1 MSDVPLQEWPP
12 RGRRRTSLAREVAD
26 DLVEQ
31 IAAGR
36 WRPGDQLPPEPT
48 LAEGLGVSRSSVREA
63 ISHLQAQGLVRVV
76 HGRGTYVLEASPSL
90 LVPDGI
96 VDLIARSPER
106 VQEVHEARLVLELG
120 IVELAAARADERDV
134 AELREVVAQSRRL
147 LEQGLTG
154 HETEAFELGLAFHV
168 RLAQAARSPLLAG
181 LYSVLVEPPAAHVAV
196 PATDGAQPPRGG
208 RFSRSDRGGD
218 RAARSGCGNGAHAR
232 ARLAHGSARRSTGAG
247 RFGIDLSGRRRRR
260 RNLHRRSA
268 HAARRWACRDRQGPP
283 RLPSQPTEL
292 CAGSSRSSGARASKR
307 AMCSQSC
314 TARRSRRTRC
324 SRAKARASASW

>member
-181 LYSVLVEPPAAHVAV
+181 LYSVLVEP
-196 PATDGAQPPRGG
+196 
-208 RFSRSDRGGD
+208 
-218 RAARSGCGNGAHAR
+218 
-232 ARLAHGSARRSTGAG
+232 L
-247 RFGIDLSGRRRRR
+247 
-260 RNLHRRSA
+260 
-268 HAARRWACRDRQGPP
+268 
-283 RLPSQPTEL
+283 
-292 CAGSSRSSGARASKR
+292 
-307 AMCSQSC
+307 
-314 TARRSRRTRC
+314 RRTSQYRQ
-324 SRAKARASASW
+324 RTVPNPHEEVDFHDRIVAAIERRDQVAATALMREHVEHTAALVVPPEPDAAA

>member
-1 MSDVPLQEWPP
+1 MSDVSLQEWPP

-120 IVELAAARADERDV
+120 IVELAAARADAQDV
-134 AELREVVAQSRRL
+134 AELRDVVAQSRRL

-181 LYSVLVEPPAAHVAV
+181 LYSVLVEPAAAHVAV

-208 RFSRSDRGGD
+208 RFSRPDRGGD
-218 RAARSGCGNGAHAR
+218 RAARSGRGDGADAR
-232 ARLAHGSARRSTGAG
+232 ACRAHGCARRATRAGRGRVSHLVGVDVGGTFTDVLLVSLRRRPPVLAKVPSTADPAEGVACRGAG
-247 RFGIDLSGRRRRR
+247 GSRAGR
-260 RNLHRRSA
+260 
-268 HAARRWACRDRQGPP
+268 
-283 RLPSQPTEL
+283 
-292 CAGSSRSSGARASKR
+292 
-307 AMCSQSC
+307 
-314 TARRSRRTRC
+314 RRSRRR
-324 SRAKARASASW
+324 SSWS